1 LLTIIEKLA
10 AMRGYFYYVIA
21 LVGEKLLAGLGKK

>member
-1 LLTIIEKLA
+1 LLTIIKKLA

-21 LVGEKLLAGLGKK
+21 LVGERLTADGREK